1 MLKSWTVLA
10 FTASTALDW
19 FTSLTLLNMGYAEA
33 NPFYGLLGDLYWPWY
48 LFVNALILAWLLGW
62 SEIYREHWWWAYL
75 LLWIPTLVH
84 GVCGVH
90 NLSLF

>member
-19 FTSLTLLNMGYAEA
+19 LTSLTLLKRGYTEA
-33 NPFYGLLGDLYWPWY
+33 NPVYGLLGDLYWPWY
-48 LFVNALILAWLLGW
+48 LFANALILAWLLGW
-62 SEIYREHWWWAYL
+62 SEIYRERWWWTYL
-75 LLWIPTLVH
+75 LLWFPTLVH
-84 GVCGVH
+84 TVCGVH